1 MTSKKPTL
9 KLQTHRPVF
18 VPQPIVEDDNRID
31 WERKNR
37 KDKTELENEDIV
49 TDDVLEVEDE
59 TVELLE
65 RKPTK
70 GDKKKRN
77 KARHLVVDEDSG
89 RVLVKRRR
97 KENRAYDDWH
107 DDYE

>member
-1 MTSKKPTL
+1 MTSKKPNL
-9 KLQTHRPVF
+9 KLQSHRPVF
-18 VPQPIVEDDNRID
+18 VPPPIVEDDNRID

-37 KDKTELENEDIV
+37 KEKTELEDEDVVI
-49 TDDVLEVEDE
+49 DVLEVEDE

-65 RKPTK
+65 RKPPK
-70 GDKKKRN
+70 GDKKKRK
-77 KARHLVVDEDSG
+77 KARHFVVDEDSG

-107 DDYE
+107 DEYE